1 MASYSTR
8 VWGCVKKALPVAIKT
23 SVWFLKIMLPVSLFV
38 TLLSYFNILPYIS
51 SFASPLFTLIGLPG
65 DAALVFVTSIFT
77 NIYTVIALLSTLDF
91 SVRESLIMATMCLI
105 SHNFVVETI
114 VLQKT
119 GSSAVWMVILRVLG
133 SFVAAIGLN
142 WLLPEMNGKMMAETV
157 VSLGFWETM
166 LHWLESS
173 VMLGLKIGGVRGR
186 SSWGRMLVSD
196 AFSVALMAGA
206 VNSLKYTCR
215 MPRPDGSNNKSF
227 PSGHTATAFMA
238 ATMLHK
244 EYGPRSPWYSIAG
257 YSMATVTG
265 VSRMLN
271 NKHWFSDV
279 LVGAGIGILS
289 VELGYLFADLIFKE
303 RGLTEFEQD
312 FAFDRYCRP
321 SFLGMEVSTDVV
333 IGRYRPV
340 AGVEGEFNAG
350 VNLGIEGAWFMNPY
364 VGFGGRTAVSS
375 VPIKLNV
382 AESTDRLD
390 SWAASAGA
398 YFSYPITARWRTGGK
413 VLAGYQYYESFS
425 LNGYTLGSCGG
436 PVFGVGTS
444 MTFRANYN
452 FDLRF
457 QTTYYL
463 QPPMVRESR
472 QHLNTLTLGLSANI
486 AF

>member
-1 MASYSTR
+1 M
-8 VWGCVKKALPVAIKT
+8 KKLLLLCLLLGVSIGAFAQVDTLSPITPPLRRSPFVRDMERITSSRAYRITYIGVPLVVAGL
-23 SVWFLKIMLPVSLFV
+23 VVQERDRGFRHLRNDYVP
-38 TLLSYFNILPYIS
+38 
-51 SFASPLFTLIGLPG
+51 SFRLHYDDYLQYAP
-65 DAALVFVTSIFT
+65 AAL
-77 NIYTVIALLSTLDF
+77 
-91 SVRESLIMATMCLI
+91 
-105 SHNFVVETI
+105 
-114 VLQKT
+114 
-119 GSSAVWMVILRVLG
+119 
-133 SFVAAIGLN
+133 
-142 WLLPEMNGKMMAETV
+142 
-157 VSLGFWETM
+157 
-166 LHWLESS
+166 
-173 VMLGLKIGGVRGR
+173 MLGLKIGGVRGR

-244 EYGPRSPWYSIAG
+244 EYGGRSPWYSIAG

-271 NKHWFSDV
+271 NKHWLSDV
-279 LVGAGIGILS
+279 LVGAGIGILGVS
-289 VELGYLFADLIFKE
+289 VRRFDLQGQ
-303 RGLTEFEQD
+303 GLDGIRAGF
-312 FAFDRYCRP
+312 FYDRYCRP
-321 SFLGMEVSTDVV
+321 SFFGMEVSTDVV